1 METTTCCFILEA
13 MIKIITQGL
22 WMHKN
27 AYLRDGWNIV
37 DFVVVLISVFEI
49 TVTIIGIDIGSS
61 GIRGLRAL
69 RVIRPLRSV
78 KRIPR
83 LKRLANIM
91 LRSLP
96 ELGNTLVFLLFFFLV
111 YGITSAAPPSS
122 LAPVLC
128 ACMRCAYACER
139 VIVGF
144 IKSPLVP
151 PPPPPPAA
159 AFSCSAA
166 RCSAA
171 VW

>member
-1 METTTCCFILEA
+1 MTTFCFILEA

-27 AYLRDGWNIV
+27 AYLRDGWNVV
-37 DFVVVLISVFEI
+37 DFVVVLFSVIEI
-49 TVTIIGIDIGSS
+49 TVTLIGIDAGSN

-83 LKRLANIM
+83 LKRLVNIM

-111 YGITSAAPPSS
+111 FGIIGIQSFQGVLYQRCRETPM
-122 LAPVLC
+122 PVLD
-128 ACMRCAYACER
+128 
-139 VIVGF
+139 GG
-144 IKSPLVP
+144 
-151 PPPPPPAA
+151 
-159 AFSCSAA
+159 
-166 RCSAA
+166 
-171 VW
+171 VWTWPVSD